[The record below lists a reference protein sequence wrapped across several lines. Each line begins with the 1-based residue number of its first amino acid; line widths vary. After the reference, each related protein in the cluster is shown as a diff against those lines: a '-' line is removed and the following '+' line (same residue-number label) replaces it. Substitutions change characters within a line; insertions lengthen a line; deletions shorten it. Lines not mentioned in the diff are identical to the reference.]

1 MKGIA
6 YLILTAILLSLVIF
20 VWPHV
25 DLRSSDH
32 MDRDPCKFPKLPRCI
47 DIEDFRNLPEVIPET
62 ITEDRLYL
70 V

>member
-6 YLILTAILLSLVIF
+6 YLILTAMLLSLVIF

-47 DIEDFRNLPEVIPET
+47 DIDDLLPKPVPIRENEI
-62 ITEDRLYL
+62 YL
-70 V
+70 G